1 MDDTDLDAKWE
12 LFLEQQGTCIQE
24 EIYQELEASSSLFD
38 VLDGTHAKWS
48 DEQLLGLLL
57 VFDEAEAE
65 ALLSAFH
72 AGVDGREEAQF
83 AFAVWATSLMGLI
96 RECLV
101 INDGE

>member
-12 LFLEQQGTCIQE
+12 LFLEQQGTSIQE
-24 EIYQELEASSSLFD
+24 EIYQELEASSNLFD

-57 VFDEAEAE
+57 VFDETEAE

-72 AGVDGREEAQF
+72 AGVDGIEEAQY

-96 RECLV
+96 RQCLV
-101 INDGE
+101 KDWE